1 MNGAAV
7 AAIIAV
13 AIVAVGGGAAYAMG
27 VFDKDGG
34 SGGDDDWTAHV
45 GDQVTYEASG
55 TQTYWERG
63 FISYHKVTID
73 FTGTNTNTLLY
84 YDEGKGWWFINYA
97 SVRDYTYQG
106 RPIQHIEND
115 SNEWG
120 MDEDLTE
127 EIIGT
132 KEIDTIYGKKT
143 CQVVKLENLVTGHT
157 EIQYSDDEHTY
168 LVEVT
173 ITSGAGYNAV
183 VIETTL
189 YLKSTTKV
197 EVDIENSVTL
207 YADNGITVTG
217 AGTYNVGEE
226 VTVTAAGDDFYGWYD
241 FNVSADTPLST
252 ERTYTFNITR
262 DTSLYALT
270 GAADKSYESGA
281 PVTLQSGK
289 DLADAT
295 WTITMYDRTLGV
307 EVSTDTVQG
316 ASPTYTF
323 DIPGD
328 YRVKIVGTT
337 VSGEAYNGFRALY
350 VDGYLTNT
358 YELKVG
364 SATETMELSILFSD
378 YVKYMDKMDAN
389 ERKDDPRHRQEHSS
403 QFVVADTLYIKQV
416 ADYFLGLKEKY
427 SLTDIEMAAAVL
439 SMVQYIPYEY
449 DINTHGIS
457 EYWNYPL
464 ETLYLKI
471 GDCEDGSI
479 LCSAILKALG
489 FKSCLINMYG
499 HMAVGFLGTDMG
511 GFSEW
516 EADTGYKP
524 FTPGGYYYGETT
536 STNRK
541 LGEVP
546 DGVIFIDEIPIG
558 TGYDEEKRIQTGAS
572 WPRPKP
578 LNPFPYREYMSSRD
592 TRRTFGSF
600 DAMSLRSTEN
610 PAAENIT

>member
-34 SGGDDDWTAHV
+34 SEGDDDWTDHI
-45 GDQVTYEASG
+45 GEYTTYD
-55 TQTYWERG
+55 TRG
-63 FISYHKVTID
+63 KYEGFMQSITW
-73 FTGTNTNTLLY
+73 TGTATNTLLY
-84 YDEGKGWWFINYA
+84 MDEDTGYWFINYY
-97 SVRDYTYQG
+97 SKSTYDYGLYKRTY
-106 RPIQHIEND
+106 ESD
-115 SNEWG
+115 DNEWG
-120 MDEDLTE
+120 MSDDYE
-127 EIIGT
+127 ETVVGEETIKTKHFGT
-132 KEIDTIYGKKT
+132 KT
-143 CQVVKLENLVTGHT
+143 CTHVVLSNAVTGHT
-157 EIQYSDDEHTY
+157 EDQYIGVDDNITY
-168 LVEVT
+168 YVKAVT
-173 ITSGAGYNAV
+173 TSGAGFSKV
-183 VIETTL
+183 VQTT
-189 YLKSTTKV
+189 YMDYVTEGKKK
-197 EVDIENSVTL
+197 VDIDFEVTL
-207 YADNGITVTG
+207 YADDDIDVTG
-217 AGTYNVGEE
+217 AGTYTVGKK
-226 VTVTAAGDDFYGWYD
+226 VTVTAVGDDFYGWYD
-241 FNVSADTPLST
+241 FNVSADTPLTT

-270 GAADKSYESGA
+270 GGADKSYESGA

-323 DIPGD
+323 DVPGD
-328 YRVKIVGTT
+328 YRMTIVGTT
-337 VSGEAYNGFRALY
+337 ASGEAYNGYRALY

-364 SATETMELSILFSD
+364 SVTETMELPILFSD
-378 YVKYMDKMDAN
+378 YVKYMDKMDAGK
-389 ERKDDPRHRQEHSS
+389 RKDIPKDRQEHSS

-541 LGEVP
+541 LGEIP

-578 LNPFPYREYMSSRD
+578 LNPFPYRAYMSSRD